1 VFSGSVRHANR
12 KERPITYS
20 DFAHTAFWGLLIMA
34 AFVLLG
40 GMPPAI
46 LFWMGVV
53 VAIGIWR
60 ARV

>member
-1 VFSGSVRHANR
+1 
-12 KERPITYS
+12 
-20 DFAHTAFWGLLIMA
+20 MA

-40 GMPPAI
+40 GLPPAI

-60 ARV
+60 AGI